1 MKKANRLEFY
11 HELFELVIRNP
22 TIQPKGIAQYFEYS
36 GRGKAPSTLLK
47 HLQNM
52 YDRKI
57 SFPPKLKLKPHND
70 FIPTGFVCHKRN
82 MAKTYST
89 FKELKKNTD
98 IWYVNMLSGADF
110 FIVSKNPDLEL
121 EKYDLVTH
129 MKSPF
134 FHSIYTFPTGWN
146 KDESDIL
153 DSISN
158 FDFKKGIL
166 KRVRYGDLHWS
177 ELDWRI
183 FNLAHEN
190 IRMKVSKIARKAE
203 VSHKT
208 AGEHLWNHVVP
219 ECSIA
224 HFFFPK
230 GYDEYRYLYLRI
242 SSDYEVD
249 LIEAFKQ
256 LPCTTYIYPFEKEIN
271 VILFYES
278 HEKILNL
285 LEKLKEI
292 GILNNYL
299 LYIPIVH
306 GGE

>member
-11 HELFELVIRNP
+11 HELFELIVRDPI
-22 TIQPKGIAQYFEYS
+22 IQPTGIAQYFEYS
-36 GRGKAPSTLLK
+36 GRGKAHSTLLK

-52 YDRKI
+52 YNKKI
-57 SFPPKLKLKPHND
+57 SFPPKLKLKPHTN
-70 FIPTGFVCHKRN
+70 FFPTGFICHKKN
-82 MAKTYST
+82 MSETYST

-98 IWYVNMLSGADF
+98 IWYINLLSGADF
-110 FIVSKNPDLEL
+110 FIVSKNPDLDL
-121 EKYDLVTH
+121 KKYGLVTH
-129 MKSPF
+129 MRSPF
-134 FHSIYTFPTGWN
+134 FHSIYTLPLGWN
-146 KDESDIL
+146 KKESDIL

-158 FDFKKGIL
+158 FDFKKGTL
-166 KRVRYGDLHWS
+166 KRVSYGDLTWS
-177 ELDWRI
+177 KLDWQI

-190 IRMKVSKIARKAE
+190 IRMKVSVIAK
-203 VSHKT
+203 KT
-208 AGEHLWNHVVP
+208 EASYKTVKKHLWNHVVP

-230 GYDEYRYLYLRI
+230 GQNNYRYLYLRI
-242 SSDYEVD
+242 NSDYEID
-249 LIEAFKQ
+249 LVEAFRQ

-278 HEKILNL
+278 HEKILDL

-292 GILNNYL
+292 GILNDYL